1 MKLIKD
7 YKGFLGGQ
15 YIDGKAGDTVQA
27 SEKCEKVAIEIGIAE
42 APEKAAPKKAAP
54 KKAVK
59 K

>member
-7 YKGFLGGQ
+7 YQGFLGGE

-27 SEKCEKVAIEIGIAE
+27 SEKCEKVAIKIGIVE
-42 APEKAAPKKAAP
+42 APKKAAP
-54 KKAVK
+54 KKAAK